1 MKLCIAHRQKIIEDV
16 DGSSSKIDLS
26 RLQSDDEDVDA
37 VVNRK
42 GPSAAALAKINDY
55 CEYLPTSIV
64 ILSHGLAQ

>member
-1 MKLCIAHRQKIIEDV
+1 MKLCIAYRQKIIEDV

-26 RLQSDDEDVDA
+26 RLESDDEDVDA

-42 GPSAAALAKINDY
+42 GPSAEALAKINDY

-64 ILSHGLAQ
+64 ILSHALAQ